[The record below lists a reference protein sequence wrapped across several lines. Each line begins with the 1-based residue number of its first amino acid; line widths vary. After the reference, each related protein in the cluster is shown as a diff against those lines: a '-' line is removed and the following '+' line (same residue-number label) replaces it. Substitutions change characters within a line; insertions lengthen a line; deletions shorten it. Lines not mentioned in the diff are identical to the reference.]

1 MPMERRLL
9 PGTGVERKESSY
21 PLLQKRRRGRVVK
34 ELYIIPCLFV
44 AELKSPVPGS
54 LGVY

>member
-1 MPMERRLL
+1 MLMPD
-9 PGTGVERKESSY
+9 TGVERKESSY
-21 PLLQKRRRGRVVK
+21 PHFTKEEAGAQSGEGTEYHLGLL
-34 ELYIIPCLFV
+34 V